1 MICGKLRCKMREIA
15 TLNESFYRAK
25 SQCSQNN
32 RFGTYVKFLYIC
44 SIVELQ
50 SIDYK
55 RIECVN
61 HIGICLIQYGEL
73 RTKKR
78 ICGQ

>member
-1 MICGKLRCKMREIA
+1 MICGKSRCKMREIA
-15 TLNESFYRAK
+15 TSTASFYRVK